1 MGWGVDEVNRM
12 QIERQADGVKLAL
25 DGRELRLLRWAL
37 ERATF
42 TDTPV
47 AEQEA
52 IASFCARLLE
62 ALPGA

>member
-1 MGWGVDEVNRM
+1 MK
-12 QIERQADGVKLAL
+12 IEPVGQAVRLTL
-25 DGRELRLLRWAL
+25 DPKELRLLRWAL

-52 IASFCARLLE
+52 IATFCARLLE
-62 ALPGA
+62 GLPG